1 MAQILFHHS
10 PFNIIYVT
18 NIISEF
24 QVTSPS
30 LTSEVIGMPP
40 IMTPTYA
47 KEFQKV
53 IETAAR
59 GRQIFTVQVFKYLVF
74 HSN

>member
-1 MAQILFHHS
+1 MA
-10 PFNIIYVT
+10 
-18 NIISEF
+18 
-24 QVTSPS
+24 SPS

-53 IETAAR
+53 IETAAK
-59 GRQIFTVQVFKYLVF
+59 GRQILTVQV
-74 HSN
+74 